1 MSDFSPCINYKC
13 KAHSVVWEAPQAEE
27 AGLLI
32 LLLLLFASARVVL
45 LVVVVMVSVGLGG
58 CSCACGCICGCGCWC
73 GCGAPLLK
81 DKRASTAWAYQRK
94 ELIKR
99 TPRQTDRQMGGF
111 GGGRRDENEM
121 LQCHEN
127 GQTASC
133 CCYCG
138 CCYCRCCCCCCCCEC
153 FMAAAAAAFAP
164 TPLHFTQL
172 LVFQL

>member
-99 TPRQTDRQMGGF
+99 TPRQTDRRMERDSAEAEEMKMKCFSAMKMGKLLPVVATVAVATV
-111 GGGRRDENEM
+111 D
-121 LQCHEN
+121 
-127 GQTASC
+127 
-133 CCYCG
+133 
-138 CCYCRCCCCCCCCEC
+138 
-153 FMAAAAAAFAP
+153 AAAAVAAASSLWLLLLL
-164 TPLHFTQL
+164 PLPQL
-172 LVFQL
+172 HSTSLSF